1 MKKIRMTALVICFL
15 LIGDWAFSQ
24 VKEGMVIYDIT
35 YPDTDF
41 DKDVMKMLPSESSTF
56 FKDDKMRIDMKV
68 GTSMNNSIIVDNSK
82 KEVHVLM
89 DMMGNKMDM
98 AMTEK
103 DVEKDI
109 KNEGAY
115 TISKIDETKKIA
127 GYICNKALINTKD
140 GQEFSVWYTKDI
152 LVKNANWNNQFRG
165 LEGFLMEFRMN
176 QNGLTMEMT
185 AREIRTEKVSDD
197 IFKIPS
203 GYKSV
208 SKNDLEKMMPSK

>member
-1 MKKIRMTALVICFL
+1 MRPVALIIYLL
-15 LIGDWAFSQ
+15 LIGNWAFGQ
-24 VKEGMVIYDIT
+24 IKEGLVIYNIT
-35 YPDTDF
+35 YPDSEF
-41 DKDVMKMLPSESSTF
+41 DKELMKMMPSESSTY
-56 FKDDKMRIDMKV
+56 FKEDKMRIDMKV
-68 GTSMNNSIIVDNSK
+68 GSAMNNSIIIDNSK

-103 DVEKDI
+103 DIEKDL
-109 KNEGAY
+109 KKEGEY
-115 TISKIDETKKIA
+115 TISKEIETKMIA
-127 GYICNKALINTKD
+127 GYQCNKALISTKD
-140 GQEFSVWYTKDI
+140 GQEFSVWYTKAI

-165 LEGFLMEFRMN
+165 LDGFLLEFRMN
-176 QNGLTMEMT
+176 QNGLTLEMT